1 MAGRLKK
8 RGKMQHRTTENKRL
22 AIFNTDYQL
31 RIGLTISK
39 GDEFL
44 LGRGY
49 NEFPLDEE
57 GNLVV
62 FVGEFTPHRIH
73 PRNFDVVDEIKV
85 TTVNMYRRTVK
96 P

>member
-1 MAGRLKK
+1 
-8 RGKMQHRTTENKRL
+8 MQHRTTENKRL

-31 RIGLTISK
+31 RIGLMISK

-49 NEFPLDEE
+49 NEFHIDEE

-85 TTVNMYRRTVK
+85 TTVNTYRRTVK
-96 P
+96 S

>member
-1 MAGRLKK
+1 MN
-8 RGKMQHRTTENKRL
+8 QHKTTENRRI
-22 AIFNTDYQL
+22 AIFNNDYQL
-31 RIGLTISK
+31 RMGLTISK
-39 GDEFL
+39 GDEFV

-62 FVGEFTPHRIH
+62 FVGEFTPHRIN

-85 TTVNMYRRTVK
+85 TTVNTYRRSVK
-96 P
+96 L